1 MDKKVVLEGEV
12 VHGRRLGSEIGFPT
26 ANIVF
31 RDESVEKGVYAVLVT
46 MDGKSYRGVAN
57 IGKRPTVAL
66 DGELWVE
73 VNIFGFDRDIYGK
86 KIRVETVAF
95 IRPEKKFD
103 SVEDLKRAILSDV
116 RTAGEIFYKMSQS
129 Q

>member
-1 MDKKVVLEGEV
+1 MNKRVVLEGEV

-66 DGELWVE
+66 DGELWAE